1 MGAIKRM
8 DGMGSGKKSAAG
20 GTPGSR
26 SARQA
31 ERGRKIRYAVVGQ
44 GYIAQGAVLPAFA
57 NARKNAELV
66 ALISDDPVKLKK
78 LSKDY
83 GVACIAGYDDYDTL
97 MASGDIDAVYIA
109 LPNHLHADYTVRAAR
124 AGVHVLCEK
133 PMAVTEAEC
142 LKMQRECKKHGVK
155 LMIAYRLHF
164 EKANLAAVE
173 LVKSGRLGEPRLFS
187 STFTMQ
193 VNDPDNI
200 RLLEETGG
208 GTLYDIGVYCIN
220 AARYL
225 FRDEPTEVFAITG
238 SNGEKRFAE
247 VEEMTSAIMRFPGDR
262 LASFSC
268 SFGTAKG
275 SAYEIVGTRGS
286 VRVAPAYS
294 YAKDLNLTVTI
305 DGKSRVRRFSH
316 GDQFAPQL
324 MYFADCISRDRTPE
338 PSGEEG
344 LIDVRIINA
353 LYRSAEARRVVKLP
367 SMQKRERPTRN
378 QQLSRPATGKPRL
391 VHAAPPSAKP

>member
-1 MGAIKRM
+1 
-8 DGMGSGKKSAAG
+8 MGSVKKPAA
-20 GTPGSR
+20 R
-26 SARQA
+26 R
-31 ERGRKIRYAVVGQ
+31 RKIRYAVIGQ

-57 NARKNAELV
+57 HARKNAELAV
-66 ALISDDPVKLKK
+66 LVSDDPVKLKK

-83 GVACIAGYDDYDTL
+83 GVARVATYDQYDAL
-97 MASGDIDAVYIA
+97 MASGEIDAVYIA
-109 LPNHLHADYTVRAAR
+109 LPNHLHLDYTVRAAR

-142 LKMQRECKKHGVK
+142 RKMQRECQKHGVK
-155 LMIAYRLHF
+155 LMIAYRLHL

-173 LVKSGRLGEPRLFS
+173 CVKSGVLGEPRIFN

-200 RLLEETGG
+200 RLLQETGG

-225 FRDEPTEVFAITG
+225 FRDEPTEVFAVTAR
-238 SNGEKRFAE
+238 NGEKRFAE

-262 LASFSC
+262 LAGFTC
-268 SFGTAKG
+268 SFGAVKA
-275 SAYEIVGTRGS
+275 SAYEIVGTQGML
-286 VRVAPAYS
+286 RVAPAYG
-294 YAKDLNLTVTI
+294 YAEELKHTVTVN
-305 DGKSRVRRFSH
+305 GKSRERRFSRS
-316 GDQFAPQL
+316 DQFAPQL
-324 MYFADCISRDRTPE
+324 VYFADCILQDRTPE

-353 LYRSAEARRVVKLP
+353 LYRSAETGRIVKLP
-367 SMQKRERPTRN
+367 RMQKRERPAKE
-378 QQLSRPATGKPRL
+378 QQLSRPAVDKPRL
-391 VHAAPPSAKP
+391 VRATPPSGKS

>member
-1 MGAIKRM
+1 
-8 DGMGSGKKSAAG
+8 MGSQKKPAARG
-20 GTPGSR
+20 PSGAAR
-26 SARQA
+26 SARPA
-31 ERGRKIRYAVVGQ
+31 GRGRKIRYAVIGQ

-57 NARKNAELV
+57 HAKKNAELA

-83 GVACIAGYDDYDTL
+83 GVARVATYDDYDTL
-97 MASGDIDAVYIA
+97 MASGEIDAVYIA
-109 LPNHLHADYTVRAAR
+109 LPNHLHLDYTVRAAR

-142 LKMQRECKKHGVK
+142 RKMQRECKKHGVK
-155 LMIAYRLHF
+155 LMIAYRLHL

-173 LVKSGRLGEPRLFS
+173 LVKSGALGEPRLFN

-200 RLLEETGG
+200 RLIEETGG

-225 FRDEPTEVFAITG
+225 FRDEPTEVFAVTAR
-238 SNGEKRFAE
+238 NGEKRFAE

-262 LASFSC
+262 LASFTC
-268 SFGTAKG
+268 SFGTAKA
-275 SAYEIVGTRGS
+275 SAYEIVGTQGAL
-286 VRVAPAYS
+286 RVAPAYS
-294 YAKDLNLTVTI
+294 YSEALKHTITV
-305 DGKSRVRRFSH
+305 DGKSRERRFSR

-324 MYFADCISRDRTPE
+324 VYFADCILHDRTPE
-338 PSGEEG
+338 PSGDEG

-353 LYRSAEARRVVKLP
+353 LYRSAETRRVVKL
-367 SMQKRERPTRN
+367 SRMQKRERPTRK
-378 QQLSRPATGKPRL
+378 QQLSRPAVDKPKLVRATSPSGK
-391 VHAAPPSAKP
+391 H

>member
-1 MGAIKRM
+1 MGTRKKPAVH
-8 DGMGSGKKSAAG
+8 GSSAARS
-20 GTPGSR
+20 TQASGS
-26 SARQA
+26 
-31 ERGRKIRYAVVGQ
+31 GRKIRYAVIGQ
-44 GYIAQGAVLPAFA
+44 GYIAQAAVLPAFA
-57 NARKNAELV
+57 NAKKHAELV

-83 GVACIAGYDDYDTL
+83 GVARVATYDDYDAL
-97 MASGDIDAVYIA
+97 MASGEVDAVYIA
-109 LPNHLHADYTVRAAR
+109 LPNHLHLDYTVRAAR

-142 LKMQRECKKHGVK
+142 RKMQRECKKHGVK
-155 LMIAYRLHF
+155 LMIAYRLHL

-173 LVKSGRLGEPRLFS
+173 LVKSGRLGEPRLFN

-200 RLLEETGG
+200 RLIEETGG

-225 FRDEPTEVFAITG
+225 FRDEPTEVFAVTAR
-238 SNGEKRFAE
+238 NGEKRFAE
-247 VEEMTSAIMRFPGDR
+247 VEEMSSAIMRFPGDR

-268 SFGTAKG
+268 SFGTEKG
-275 SAYEIVGTRGS
+275 SAYEIVGTEGRM
-286 VRVAPAYS
+286 RVAPAYS
-294 YAKDLNLTVTI
+294 YAKELKLTVTV
-305 DGKSRVRRFSH
+305 DGKSRERRFSP

-324 MYFADCISRDRTPE
+324 AYFADCIVHDRTPE

-353 LYRSAEARRVVKLP
+353 LYRSAETRRVVKLP
-367 SMQKRERPTRN
+367 RMQKRERPTRK
-378 QQLSRPATGKPRL
+378 QQLSRPAVEKPKL
-391 VHAAPPSAKP
+391 VHASSPSGKS